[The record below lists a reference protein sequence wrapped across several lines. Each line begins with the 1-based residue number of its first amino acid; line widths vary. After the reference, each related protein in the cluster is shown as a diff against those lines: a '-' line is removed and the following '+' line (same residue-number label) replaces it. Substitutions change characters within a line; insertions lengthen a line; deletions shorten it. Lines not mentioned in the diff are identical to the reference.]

1 MAKNAFKTYGKKA
14 HEGIGVQADNDSDP
28 MAVVQEQLIQQ
39 EVRLGHVEDKLS
51 GVDAKL

>member
-1 MAKNAFKTYGKKA
+1 MTKNAFKTYGKKT
-14 HEGIGVQADNDSDP
+14 HNGSGVQADDGNDP

>member
-14 HEGIGVQADNDSDP
+14 HSSGVQAGDDSDP

-39 EVRLGHVEDKLS
+39 EVRLGHVEDQLS

>member
-14 HEGIGVQADNDSDP
+14 HSSGVQADSDP

-39 EVRLGHVEDKLS
+39 EVRLGHVEDQLS